1 MNIPQANKLLDRV
14 KDGQPVPTHL
24 IEYALFLTGDLDD
37 EQFDSVGSGQRH
49 LYGVRHEIESGHQ
62 VRRLVAAH
70 LA

>member
-24 IEYALFLTGDLDD
+24 ISYALFLTGDLDN
-37 EQFDSVGSGQRH
+37 ERFDSVGASQRR
-49 LYGVRHEIESGHQ
+49 LYDLRHEIESGHQ
-62 VRRLVAAH
+62 MRRLVAAH